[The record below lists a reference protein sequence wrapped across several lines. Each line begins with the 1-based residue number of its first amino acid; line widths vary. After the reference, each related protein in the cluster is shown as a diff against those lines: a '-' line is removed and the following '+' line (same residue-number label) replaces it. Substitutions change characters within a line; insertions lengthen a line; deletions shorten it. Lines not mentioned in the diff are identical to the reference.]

1 MCDSV
6 SIYSLQIRSTY
17 KSHLFA
23 GAKLCMILD
32 LLGCS
37 GSVTGVDIA
46 RHRLAASRT
55 MMQKYALG
63 DQCRLFVAD
72 GTTFSLAPLRA
83 QSNSE
88 SCCESR
94 K

>member
-1 MCDSV
+1 
-6 SIYSLQIRSTY
+6 
-17 KSHLFA
+17 
-23 GAKLCMILD
+23 MILD

-55 MMQKYALG
+55 MMQKYDLG

-72 GTTFSLAPLRA
+72 GTTFSLAPPRA
-83 QSNSE
+83 QSNSDTC
-88 SCCESR
+88 SESR